1 MVPGVLYVTTLF
13 INILLL
19 SLKNLFEPK
28 VFKWVLY
35 TTIVTLIVLASL
47 TFSIVNYVKDW
58 LDTGIPFLGDFLL
71 YGATLAALWGSTILF
86 VPISTIIFALFQDK
100 IMGQIERKYYPEISQ
115 EENIK
120 IATMVFAGIKLLGWS
135 LLINIIIFPVAIFW
149 GSSLFWIP
157 ANILITG
164 YLISKEYTEAIGLR
178 KMTFAKTKEV
188 RNNLFWPC
196 WFFGTLGALLFF
208 IPLINLFAAPFITI
222 LMLHTLNLKG
232 FNGPI
237 AD

>member
-1 MVPGVLYVTTLF
+1 MQKSKSQYY
-13 INILLL
+13 IIYILLL

-47 TFSIVNYVKDW
+47 TFSIVYYVKDW

-178 KMTFAKTKEV
+178 KMTFAQTKEV

>member
-1 MVPGVLYVTTLF
+1 MQKSKSQYY
-13 INILLL
+13 IIYILLL

-47 TFSIVNYVKDW
+47 TFAIVYYVKDW

-178 KMTFAKTKEV
+178 KMTFAQTKEV

>member
-1 MVPGVLYVTTLF
+1 MKKSKSQYY
-13 INILLL
+13 IIYILLL

-47 TFSIVNYVKDW
+47 TFSIVYYVKDW

-178 KMTFAKTKEV
+178 KMTFAQTKEV

>member
-1 MVPGVLYVTTLF
+1 MKKSKSQYY
-13 INILLL
+13 IIYILLL

-47 TFSIVNYVKDW
+47 TFSIVYYVKDW

-100 IMGQIERKYYPEISQ
+100 IMGQIERNYYPEISQ

-135 LLINIIIFPVAIFW
+135 LIINIIIFPVAIFW

-157 ANILITG
+157 VNILITG

-178 KMTFAKTKEV
+178 KMTFAQTKEV

>member
-1 MVPGVLYVTTLF
+1 MQKSKSQYY
-13 INILLL
+13 IIYILLL

-47 TFSIVNYVKDW
+47 TFSIVYYVKDW

-100 IMGQIERKYYPEISQ
+100 IMGQIEKKYYPEISQ

-178 KMTFAKTKEV
+178 KMTFAQTKEV

>member
-1 MVPGVLYVTTLF
+1 MGSIYYYRNTYRTSSITF
-13 INILLL
+13 I
-19 SLKNLFEPK
+19 
-28 VFKWVLY
+28 
-35 TTIVTLIVLASL
+35 IVY
-47 TFSIVNYVKDW
+47 YVKDW
-58 LDTGIPFLGDFLL
+58 LDTGIPFLGDFLI

-100 IMGQIERKYYPEISQ
+100 IMDQVEKTYYPEISQ
-115 EENIK
+115 ELNIK
-120 IATMVFAGIKLLGWS
+120 IATMFFAGIKLLGWS
-135 LLINIIIFPVAIFW
+135 ILINIIIFPVALFW
-149 GSSLFWIP
+149 GNSLFWVP

-178 KMTFAKTKEV
+178 KMTFAQIKEV

-196 WFFGTLGALLFF
+196 WLFGTIGALLFF
-208 IPLINLFAAPFITI
+208 IPLINLFAAPFVTI

>member
-1 MVPGVLYVTTLF
+1 MQIIQSKYY
-13 INILLL
+13 IIDILLL
-19 SLKNLFEPK
+19 SLKNLFDPK

-35 TTIVTLIVLASL
+35 TTIATLIGLASI
-47 TFSIVNYVKDW
+47 TFIIVYYVKDW
-58 LDTGIPFLGDFLL
+58 LDTGIPFLGDFLI

-100 IMGQIERKYYPEISQ
+100 IMDQVEKTYYPEISQ
-115 EENIK
+115 KLNIK
-120 IATMVFAGIKLLGWS
+120 IATMSFAGIKLLGWS
-135 LLINIIIFPVAIFW
+135 ILINIIIFPVALFW
-149 GSSLFWIP
+149 GNSLFWVP

-178 KMTFAKTKEV
+178 KMTFAQIKEV

-196 WFFGTLGALLFF
+196 WLFGTIGALLFF
-208 IPLINLFAAPFITI
+208 IPLINLFAAPFVTI

>member
-1 MVPGVLYVTTLF
+1 MQIIQSKYY
-13 INILLL
+13 IIDILLL
-19 SLKNLFEPK
+19 SLKNLFDPK

-35 TTIVTLIVLASL
+35 TTIATLIGLASI
-47 TFSIVNYVKDW
+47 TFIIVYYVKDW
-58 LDTGIPFLGDFLL
+58 LDTDIPFLGDFLI

-100 IMGQIERKYYPEISQ
+100 IMDQVEKTYYPEISQ
-115 EENIK
+115 ELNIK
-120 IATMVFAGIKLLGWS
+120 IATMFFAGIKLLGWS
-135 LLINIIIFPVAIFW
+135 ILINIIIFPVALFW
-149 GSSLFWIP
+149 GNSLFWVP

-178 KMTFAKTKEV
+178 KMTFAQIKEV

-196 WFFGTLGALLFF
+196 WLFGTIGALLFF
-208 IPLINLFAAPFITI
+208 IPLINLFAAPFVTI

>member
-1 MVPGVLYVTTLF
+1 MQKSKSQYY
-13 INILLL
+13 IIYILLL
-19 SLKNLFEPK
+19 SLKNLFDPK

-47 TFSIVNYVKDW
+47 TFSIVYYVKDW

>member
-1 MVPGVLYVTTLF
+1 MQIIQSKYY
-13 INILLL
+13 IIDILLL
-19 SLKNLFEPK
+19 SLKNLFDPK

-35 TTIVTLIVLASL
+35 TTIATLIGLVSI
-47 TFSIVNYVKDW
+47 TFIIVYYVKDW
-58 LDTGIPFLGDFLL
+58 LDTGIPFLGDFLI

-100 IMGQIERKYYPEISQ
+100 IMDQVEKTYYPEISQ
-115 EENIK
+115 ELNIK
-120 IATMVFAGIKLLGWS
+120 IATMFFAGIKLLGWS
-135 LLINIIIFPVAIFW
+135 ILINIIIFPVALFW
-149 GSSLFWIP
+149 GNSLFWVP

-178 KMTFAKTKEV
+178 KMTFAQIKEV

-196 WFFGTLGALLFF
+196 WLFGTIGALLFF
-208 IPLINLFAAPFITI
+208 IPLINLFAAPFVTI

>member
-1 MVPGVLYVTTLF
+1 LKKSKSQYY
-13 INILLL
+13 IIYILLL

-47 TFSIVNYVKDW
+47 TFSIVYYVKDW

>member
-1 MVPGVLYVTTLF
+1 MQKSKSQYY
-13 INILLL
+13 IIYILLL

-47 TFSIVNYVKDW
+47 TFSIVYYVKDW

-178 KMTFAKTKEV
+178 KMTFAQTKEV

-232 FNGPI
+232 FNGPL

>member
-1 MVPGVLYVTTLF
+1 
-13 INILLL
+13 
-19 SLKNLFEPK
+19 

-35 TTIVTLIVLASL
+35 TTIATLIGLASI
-47 TFSIVNYVKDW
+47 TFIIVYYVKDW
-58 LDTGIPFLGDFLL
+58 LDTGIPFLGGVLI

-86 VPISTIIFALFQDK
+86 IPISTIIFALFQDK
-100 IMGQIERKYYPEISQ
+100 IMDQVEKTYYPEISQ
-115 EENIK
+115 ELNIK
-120 IATMVFAGIKLLGWS
+120 IATMFFAGIKLLGWS
-135 LLINIIIFPVAIFW
+135 ILINIIIFPVALFW
-149 GSSLFWIP
+149 GNSLFWVP

-178 KMTFAKTKEV
+178 KMTFAQIKEV

-196 WFFGTLGALLFF
+196 WLFGTIGALLFF
-208 IPLINLFAAPFITI
+208 IPLINLFAAPFVTI

>member
-1 MVPGVLYVTTLF
+1 LQKSKSQYY
-13 INILLL
+13 IIYILLL

-47 TFSIVNYVKDW
+47 TFSIVYYVKDW

>member
-1 MVPGVLYVTTLF
+1 LQIIQSKYY
-13 INILLL
+13 IIDILLL
-19 SLKNLFEPK
+19 SLKNLFDPK

-35 TTIVTLIVLASL
+35 TTIATLIGLASI
-47 TFSIVNYVKDW
+47 TCIIVYYVKDW
-58 LDTGIPFLGDFLL
+58 LDTGIPFLGDFLI

-100 IMGQIERKYYPEISQ
+100 IMDQVEKTYYPEISQ
-115 EENIK
+115 KLNIK
-120 IATMVFAGIKLLGWS
+120 IATMFFAGIKLLGWS
-135 LLINIIIFPVAIFW
+135 ILINIIIFPVALFW
-149 GSSLFWIP
+149 GNSLFWVP

-178 KMTFAKTKEV
+178 KMTFAQIKEV

-196 WFFGTLGALLFF
+196 WLFGTIGALLFF
-208 IPLINLFAAPFITI
+208 IPLINLFAAPFVTI

>member
-1 MVPGVLYVTTLF
+1 MQKIQSKYYV
-13 INILLL
+13 INIFFL
-19 SLKNLFEPK
+19 SLRNLFDPK

-35 TTIVTLIVLASL
+35 TTIVTLITLATI
-47 TFSIVNYVKDW
+47 TFAIVYYIKDF
-58 LDTGIPFLGDFLL
+58 LDTGIPFLGDFLI
-71 YGATLAALWGSTILF
+71 YGATLGALWGSTILF
-86 VPISTIIFALFQDK
+86 VPISTIVFALFQDK
-100 IMGQIERKYYPEISQ
+100 IMDQIEKKYYPEVSQ
-115 EENIK
+115 EAKIK
-120 IATMVFAGIKLLGWS
+120 IATMFFAGIKLLGWS
-135 LLINIIIFPVAIFW
+135 LLINIIIFPAAIIW

-157 ANILITG
+157 VNILITG

-178 KMTFAKTKEV
+178 KMTFAQTKEV

-196 WFFGTLGALLFF
+196 WFFGTIGALLFF

-222 LMLHTLNLKG
+222 LMLHTLNIKG

>member
-1 MVPGVLYVTTLF
+1 LQIIRSKYY
-13 INILLL
+13 IIDILLL
-19 SLKNLFEPK
+19 SLKNLFDPK

-35 TTIVTLIVLASL
+35 TTIATLIGLASI
-47 TFSIVNYVKDW
+47 TFIIVYYVKDW
-58 LDTGIPFLGDFLL
+58 LDTGIPFLGDFLI

-100 IMGQIERKYYPEISQ
+100 IMDQVEKTYYPEINQ
-115 EENIK
+115 ELNIK
-120 IATMVFAGIKLLGWS
+120 IATMFFAGIKLLGWS
-135 LLINIIIFPVAIFW
+135 ILINIIIFPIALFW
-149 GSSLFWIP
+149 GNSLFWVP

-178 KMTFAKTKEV
+178 KMTFAQIKEV

-196 WFFGTLGALLFF
+196 WLFGTIGALLFF
-208 IPLINLFAAPFITI
+208 IPLINLFAAPFVTI

>member
-1 MVPGVLYVTTLF
+1 M
-13 INILLL
+13 
-19 SLKNLFEPK
+19 
-28 VFKWVLY
+28 FKWVLY
-35 TTIVTLIVLASL
+35 TTIATLIGLASI
-47 TFSIVNYVKDW
+47 TFIIVYYVKDW
-58 LDTGIPFLGDFLL
+58 LDTGIPFLGDFLI

-100 IMGQIERKYYPEISQ
+100 IMDQVEKTYYPEISQ
-115 EENIK
+115 ELNIK
-120 IATMVFAGIKLLGWS
+120 IATMFFAGIKLLGWS
-135 LLINIIIFPVAIFW
+135 ILINIIIFPVALFW
-149 GSSLFWIP
+149 GNSLFWVP

-178 KMTFAKTKEV
+178 KMTFAQIKEV

-196 WFFGTLGALLFF
+196 WLFGTIGALLFF
-208 IPLINLFAAPFITI
+208 IPLINLFAAPFVTI

>member
-1 MVPGVLYVTTLF
+1 MQIRQSKYY
-13 INILLL
+13 IIDILLL
-19 SLKNLFEPK
+19 SLKNLFDPK

-35 TTIVTLIVLASL
+35 TTIATLIGLASI
-47 TFSIVNYVKDW
+47 TFIIVYYVKDW
-58 LDTGIPFLGDFLL
+58 LDTDIPFLGDFLI

-100 IMGQIERKYYPEISQ
+100 IMDQVEKTYYPEISQ
-115 EENIK
+115 ELNIK
-120 IATMVFAGIKLLGWS
+120 IATMFFAGIKLLGWS
-135 LLINIIIFPVAIFW
+135 ILINIIIFPVALFW
-149 GSSLFWIP
+149 GNSLFWVP

-178 KMTFAKTKEV
+178 KMTFAQIKEV

-196 WFFGTLGALLFF
+196 WLFGTIGALLFF
-208 IPLINLFAAPFITI
+208 IPLINLFAAPFVTI

>member
-1 MVPGVLYVTTLF
+1 LQKIQSKYYV
-13 INILLL
+13 INIFFL
-19 SLKNLFEPK
+19 SLRNLFVPK

-35 TTIVTLIVLASL
+35 TTIVTLITLAAI
-47 TFSIVNYVKDW
+47 TFAIVYYIKDF
-58 LDTGIPFLGDFLL
+58 LDTGIPFLGDFLI
-71 YGATLAALWGSTILF
+71 YGATLGALWGSTILF
-86 VPISTIIFALFQDK
+86 VPISTIVFALFQDK
-100 IMGQIERKYYPEISQ
+100 IMDQIEKKYYPEVSQ
-115 EENIK
+115 EAKIK
-120 IATMVFAGIKLLGWS
+120 IATMFFAGIKLLGWS
-135 LLINIIIFPVAIFW
+135 LLINIIIFPAAIIW

-157 ANILITG
+157 VNILITG

-178 KMTFAKTKEV
+178 KMTFAQTKEV

-196 WFFGTLGALLFF
+196 WFFGTIGALLFF

-222 LMLHTLNLKG
+222 LMLHTLNIKG

>member
-1 MVPGVLYVTTLF
+1 MQIIQSKYY
-13 INILLL
+13 IIDILLL
-19 SLKNLFEPK
+19 SLKNLFDPK

-35 TTIVTLIVLASL
+35 TTIATLIGLASI
-47 TFSIVNYVKDW
+47 TFIIVYYVKDW
-58 LDTGIPFLGDFLL
+58 LDTGIPFLGDFLI

-86 VPISTIIFALFQDK
+86 VPISTIIFSLFQDK
-100 IMGQIERKYYPEISQ
+100 IMDQVEKTYYPEISQ
-115 EENIK
+115 KLNIK
-120 IATMVFAGIKLLGWS
+120 IATMFFAGIKLLGWS
-135 LLINIIIFPVAIFW
+135 ILINIIIFPVALFW
-149 GSSLFWIP
+149 GNSLFWVP

-178 KMTFAKTKEV
+178 KMTFAQIKEV

-196 WFFGTLGALLFF
+196 WLFGTIGALLFF
-208 IPLINLFAAPFITI
+208 IPLINLFAAPFVTI

>member
-1 MVPGVLYVTTLF
+1 MQKSKSQYY
-13 INILLL
+13 IIYILLL

-47 TFSIVNYVKDW
+47 TFSIVYNVKDW

-178 KMTFAKTKEV
+178 KMTFAQTKEV

>member
-1 MVPGVLYVTTLF
+1 LKKSKSQYY
-13 INILLL
+13 IIYILLL

-35 TTIVTLIVLASL
+35 TTMVTLIVLASL
-47 TFSIVNYVKDW
+47 TFSIVYYVKDW

>member
-1 MVPGVLYVTTLF
+1 MLKKSKSQYY
-13 INILLL
+13 IIYILLL

-47 TFSIVNYVKDW
+47 TFSIVYYVKDW

-157 ANILITG
+157 ANVLITG

-178 KMTFAKTKEV
+178 KMTFVQTKEV